1 MIACP
6 SCQRPV
12 EILDQHFGALFTCP
26 HCQAVYF
33 IDWQGQPEMA
43 QHDNQDEPIVS
54 EDVVEGSFENP
65 VENSVESA
73 EYTAP
78 LDSGEPFAP
87 DFVEP
92 NYEAPIPEGEYMGPV
107 ETESYDFSQPLG
119 QPEVNT
125 FGNETTDSPDFSDIT
140 DFANADVEL
149 GPLSYTI
156 QIDGL
161 DSSANIIQ
169 LKEVMTDS
177 RFSWDV
183 SALLKGIKEGRL
195 VLTGLPP
202 AKASVLINRLK
213 YLPFKISWRQDVLTS
228 H

>member
-12 EILDQHFGALFTCP
+12 EILEQHFGALFTCP

-33 IDWQGQPEMA
+33 IDWQGQPEIA
-43 QHDNQDEPIVS
+43 QHDNQNEPVVN
-54 EDVVEGSFENP
+54 EDIVEGSLENP
-65 VENSVESA
+65 VDNLVESA

-78 LDSGEPFAP
+78 LDEGEPFAP

-92 NYEAPIPEGEYMGPV
+92 TYEAPIPEGEYMGPV
-107 ETESYDFSQPLG
+107 ESESYDFSQPLG
-119 QPEVNT
+119 QPADVV
-125 FGNETTDSPDFSDIT
+125 SDFSDVT

-161 DSSANIIQ
+161 DSSVNVAQ
-169 LKEVMTDS
+169 LKEAMTDT

-183 SALLKGIKEGRL
+183 AALLKQIHQGRL

>member
-43 QHDNQDEPIVS
+43 QHDNHDEPIVS
-54 EDVVEGSFENP
+54 DDIVEGALESP
-65 VENSVESA
+65 VENSVETA

-92 NYEAPIPEGEYMGPV
+92 TYEAPIPEGEYMGPV
-107 ETESYDFSQPLG
+107 ETDSYDFSQPLG
-119 QPEVNT
+119 QPAEAVY
-125 FGNETTDSPDFSDIT
+125 ESEPSDSSDFSDIT
-140 DFANADVEL
+140 DFANADIEM

-156 QIDGL
+156 QIEGL
-161 DSSANIIQ
+161 DSSANISQ
-169 LKEVMTDS
+169 LKEAITDS
-177 RFSWDV
+177 RFAWDV
-183 SALLKGIKEGRL
+183 LALLKQISEGRL
-195 VLTGLPP
+195 VLSGLPP